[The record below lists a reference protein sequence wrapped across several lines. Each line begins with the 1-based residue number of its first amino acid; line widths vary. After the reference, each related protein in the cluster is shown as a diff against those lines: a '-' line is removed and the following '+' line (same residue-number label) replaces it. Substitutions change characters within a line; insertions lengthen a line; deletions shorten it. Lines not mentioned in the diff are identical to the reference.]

1 MGFILFLLMGLC
13 FVAAVIAFIR
23 LAVFHSKK
31 QLGKQVVFYGIL
43 LSIFLHTFIFWKYV
57 RIKEYWAFDPL
68 FTQMNYLFFKPFVLS
83 IVIVP
88 LEFEKLSKL
97 SKIILSGA
105 LCGAAFHYL
114 TFPPFMTLLYFMIAV
129 ALAFSKTQYAQFLNK
144 IILISIVS
152 SLILSFV
159 TMPLLENVLEALGTR
174 RYY

>member
-23 LAVFHSKK
+23 LAVFYSKK
-31 QLGKQVVFYGIL
+31 QLGKQVIFYGVL

-88 LEFEKLSKL
+88 PEFEKLSKF
-97 SKIILSGA
+97 SKIILSGVI
-105 LCGAAFHYL
+105 CGAAFYYL
-114 TFPPFMTLLYFMIAV
+114 TFPTAMTLLYFIIAV

-159 TMPLLENVLEALGTR
+159 TMPLLENVLETLGTR